1 MPNEL
6 QGLLMPKKKGNALQ
20 ELSQGVSKGFWAD
33 GLGGPVD
40 LITTLANLGIAGAG
54 YAGHKSGLL
63 SQPIP
68 LIEKPV
74 GGSDWIAEKMRS
86 AGILGDNPGSTADNY
101 GRVLG
106 GLLSPVVQAKAPQI
120 ASAANAAPAV
130 AKAGAYAL
138 GDRGAQMVENHLQ
151 RIGAQPAIIDSE
163 ALKAKYPGVDFWLN
177 QRGDIATLDRVVV
190 PKEMR
195 GQGVGSEFMSDLVKA
210 ADADGARIGLTPS
223 SDLGGNKARLTEFYK
238 RYGFL
243 PNKGKNRDF
252 ELMQGMV
259 RQPALQ
265 KPAGLLDS
273 APVKP
278 TAPAY
283 AMEHRPVTVEGGA
296 ARLHDLEPSF
306 GPDIYGKDAVQF
318 FGTGDTAL
326 DRQTIALLKQVRGKP
341 DAMVT
346 AYRAVPADVTAR
358 AFNPGDWV
366 TVNRNYAKMHGE
378 STLGGDYKIIEQK
391 VPASSLTT
399 NADSFHEQGY
409 YPQ

>member
-138 GDRGAQMVENHLQ
+138 GEKGAQMIEGQMVKHGGILPATVWHGSRDPSWIDRGEAFFGGNPQNMPSKFMWVNPKRAVAENYAGTSEMARWKAENGL
-151 RIGAQPAIIDSE
+151 GPAPAPTAGVRKLDLSDDAKI
-163 ALKAKYPGVDFWLN
+163 LKVKDVN
-177 QRGDIATLDRVVV
+177 
-190 PKEMR
+190 
-195 GQGVGSEFMSDLVKA
+195 KA
-210 ADADGARIGLTPS
+210 AAELGTQWGGS
-223 SDLGGNKARLTEFYK
+223 SPLED
-238 RYGFL
+238 
-243 PNKGKNRDF
+243 
-252 ELMQGMV
+252 
-259 RQPALQ
+259 
-265 KPAGLLDS
+265 LLD
-273 APVKP
+273 
-278 TAPAY
+278 
-283 AMEHRPVTVEGGA
+283 A
-296 ARLHDLEPSF
+296 ARSR
-306 GPDIYGKDAVQF
+306 GYDAVQMVMD
-318 FGTGDTAL
+318 GGN
-326 DRQTIALLKQVRGKP
+326 IAVLNSERLKPLKR
-341 DAMVT
+341 
-346 AYRAVPADVTAR
+346 
-358 AFNPGDWV
+358 
-366 TVNRNYAKMHGE
+366 
-378 STLGGDYKIIEQK
+378 
-391 VPASSLTT
+391 
-399 NADSFHEQGY
+399 
-409 YPQ
+409 